1 MNILEQED
9 IIKGMPDAS
18 LQQEMSVPSG
28 QVPQFLVLSE
38 IQRRTDM
45 RDRFEASEPQP
56 TTTVRDQIMA
66 EGLGASVPQ
75 PNMPPMAPPNMPPM
89 PPPNMGGMLPNS
101 PVPARPN
108 SSSPSLPV
116 GDAPQGL
123 AGMGVQMNS
132 GGVVRM
138 QQAGRFPTGQSGG
151 TSNAVAAV
159 NAAIEQLRAA
169 GRDTSIYSQY
179 ELRKM
184 GEEILGTDKL
194 PSLVSQGYRAQ
205 QPGDTYTPQSMDY
218 GLLSYDPEH
227 PSNVALDSLETP
239 FTVSGAQAEARD
251 IEAEQR
257 ANLGAQA
264 DAAGKRYE
272 KFIREDEQLGTL
284 GGVVRGGYG
293 LMKNAVGSGL
303 DYVGDKYESASDAY
317 NSSFMKTPV
326 TELWEQYF
334 GSDLDEDLSE
344 EDPLPE
350 QRQTEEEQNAAT
362 FSDAEGNTYP
372 IASLNDPTFDNLANR
387 LGVSSDDMVLA
398 GSGTI
403 NDEYVE
409 ILPRDN
415 ADLNTNPTVIRDVS
429 RADPQRDPRNEMIVT
444 PNYEE
449 DDALN
454 LFRAETANLLGAEKE
469 ESEGLLELI
478 EKTRAEAKKRAFN
491 LGIAALGAGIASG
504 DMSSGIKDAV
514 NVASETISRGEGVA
528 APLEAAMV
536 TRKTQGIKDR
546 IDAIGA
552 LANADYRFKSLV
564 AQANR
569 DQVMTRGDQVSL
581 VGRLIPLV
589 ENAMVLS
596 EHPPGSDEYN
606 AEIAQTLSSI
616 LAIQGI
622 SHLVDPDLL
631 SGSGVSRSQNQPTQ
645 LRRNSDGTMTFVA
658 EQP

>member
-1 MNILEQED
+1 M
-9 IIKGMPDAS
+9 KDALGFDDES
-18 LQQEMSVPSG
+18 
-28 QVPQFLVLSE
+28 
-38 IQRRTDM
+38 
-45 RDRFEASEPQP
+45 A
-56 TTTVRDQIMA
+56 A
-66 EGLGASVPQ
+66 E
-75 PNMPPMAPPNMPPM
+75 
-89 PPPNMGGMLPNS
+89 
-101 PVPARPN
+101 R
-108 SSSPSLPV
+108 
-116 GDAPQGL
+116 
-123 AGMGVQMNS
+123 
-132 GGVVRM
+132 
-138 QQAGRFPTGQSGG
+138 
-151 TSNAVAAV
+151 AAV
-159 NAAIEQLRAA
+159 VQEAIAK
-169 GRDTSIYSQY
+169 G
-179 ELRKM
+179 
-184 GEEILGTDKL
+184 
-194 PSLVSQGYRAQ
+194 P
-205 QPGDTYTPQSMDY
+205 
-218 GLLSYDPEH
+218 DPEE
-227 PSNVALDSLETP
+227 PSFWN
-239 FTVSGAQAEARD
+239 
-251 IEAEQR
+251 
-257 ANLGAQA
+257 
-264 DAAGKRYE
+264 
-272 KFIREDEQLGTL
+272 
-284 GGVVRGGYG
+284 
-293 LMKNAVGSGL
+293 
-303 DYVGDKYESASDAY
+303 
-317 NSSFMKTPV
+317 TPV

-334 GSDLDEDLSE
+334 GSDLDEDLS
-344 EDPLPE
+344 
-350 QRQTEEEQNAAT
+350 EEEQNAAT

-372 IASLNDPTFDNLANR
+372 IASLNDPTFPLPYGYNTLGNLANR

-403 NDEYVE
+403 NDEDVE

-478 EKTRAEAKKRAFN
+478 EQTRAEAKKRAFN

-596 EHPPGSDEYN
+596 EHTP
-606 AEIAQTLSSI
+606 
-616 LAIQGI
+616 
-622 SHLVDPDLL
+622 
-631 SGSGVSRSQNQPTQ
+631 RS
-645 LRRNSDGTMTFVA
+645 
-658 EQP
+658 

>member
-9 IIKGMPDAS
+9 IIKGLPDAA
-18 LQQEMSVPSG
+18 LQQEMSAPSG

-75 PNMPPMAPPNMPPM
+75 PNMPPM

-108 SSSPSLPV
+108 SSSPPFPV

-123 AGMGVQMNS
+123 AGMGVQYAS
-132 GGVVRM
+132 TGGVVRM

-293 LMKNAVGSGL
+293 LMKNAAGSGL

-344 EDPLPE
+344 E
-350 QRQTEEEQNAAT
+350 EQNAAT

-372 IASLNDPTFDNLANR
+372 IASLNDPTFPLPYGYNTLGNLANR

-403 NDEYVE
+403 NDEDVE

-415 ADLNTNPTVIRDVS
+415 TNPTDTADIKERPTETIPYKTDIS
-429 RADPQRDPRNEMIVT
+429 RVEEPAWQAERDPRNEMIVR
-444 PNYEE
+444 PNYAE
-449 DDALN
+449 DNALN
-454 LFRAETANLLGAEKE
+454 LFRAETENLLGAEKE

-478 EKTRAEAKKRAFN
+478 EQTRAEAKKRAFN

-589 ENAMVLS
+589 ENAMELS
-596 EHPPGSDEYN
+596 EHVPGSAEYN

-631 SGSGVSRSQNQPTQ
+631 SGSGVSRSHNQS
-645 LRRNSDGTMTFVA
+645 LDAYEIA
-658 EQP
+658 E

>member
-45 RDRFEASEPQP
+45 RERFEASEPQP

-66 EGLGASVPQ
+66 EGLGASVPEF
-75 PNMPPMAPPNMPPM
+75 NNTAGML
-89 PPPNMGGMLPNS
+89 PPNMGGMLSNS

-138 QQAGRFPTGQSGG
+138 QQAGRFPRGQSGG

-293 LMKNAVGSGL
+293 LMKDALGF
-303 DYVGDKYESASDAY
+303 DDESAAERAAVVQEAIAKGPDPEEP
-317 NSSFMKTPV
+317 SFWNTPV
-326 TELWEQYF
+326 TELWEQPI
-334 GSDLDEDLSE
+334 GS
-344 EDPLPE
+344 
-350 QRQTEEEQNAAT
+350 
-362 FSDAEGNTYP
+362 
-372 IASLNDPTFDNLANR
+372 
-387 LGVSSDDMVLA
+387 
-398 GSGTI
+398 
-403 NDEYVE
+403 
-409 ILPRDN
+409 
-415 ADLNTNPTVIRDVS
+415 
-429 RADPQRDPRNEMIVT
+429 
-444 PNYEE
+444 
-449 DDALN
+449 
-454 LFRAETANLLGAEKE
+454 
-469 ESEGLLELI
+469 
-478 EKTRAEAKKRAFN
+478 
-491 LGIAALGAGIASG
+491 
-504 DMSSGIKDAV
+504 
-514 NVASETISRGEGVA
+514 
-528 APLEAAMV
+528 
-536 TRKTQGIKDR
+536 
-546 IDAIGA
+546 
-552 LANADYRFKSLV
+552 
-564 AQANR
+564 
-569 DQVMTRGDQVSL
+569 
-581 VGRLIPLV
+581 
-589 ENAMVLS
+589 
-596 EHPPGSDEYN
+596 
-606 AEIAQTLSSI
+606 
-616 LAIQGI
+616 
-622 SHLVDPDLL
+622 
-631 SGSGVSRSQNQPTQ
+631 
-645 LRRNSDGTMTFVA
+645 
-658 EQP
+658 

>member
-9 IIKGMPDAS
+9 IIKGLPDAA
-18 LQQEMSVPSG
+18 LQQEMSAPSG

-205 QPGDTYTPQSMDY
+205 QPG
-218 GLLSYDPEH
+218 
-227 PSNVALDSLETP
+227 
-239 FTVSGAQAEARD
+239 ARD

-429 RADPQRDPRNEMIVT
+429 RADPQRNDCH
-444 PNYEE
+444 
-449 DDALN
+449 
-454 LFRAETANLLGAEKE
+454 
-469 ESEGLLELI
+469 
-478 EKTRAEAKKRAFN
+478 AK
-491 LGIAALGAGIASG
+491 L
-504 DMSSGIKDAV
+504 
-514 NVASETISRGEGVA
+514 
-528 APLEAAMV
+528 
-536 TRKTQGIKDR
+536 
-546 IDAIGA
+546 
-552 LANADYRFKSLV
+552 
-564 AQANR
+564 
-569 DQVMTRGDQVSL
+569 
-581 VGRLIPLV
+581 
-589 ENAMVLS
+589 
-596 EHPPGSDEYN
+596 
-606 AEIAQTLSSI
+606 
-616 LAIQGI
+616 
-622 SHLVDPDLL
+622 
-631 SGSGVSRSQNQPTQ
+631 
-645 LRRNSDGTMTFVA
+645 
-658 EQP
+658 